1 MKSLDNQILF
11 KLIIKKIF
19 VKLNKNKAERMA
31 QHQIGFLYL
40 AAGASTRMRGR
51 DKLLK
56 EIDGVPLL
64 KRTLDEALKLNLP
77 VFATV
82 PAHDTERKLI
92 ISKTNAVLI
101 EVEDSGLGMG
111 HSIVTGLTETMK
123 NYNFDSLA
131 ICPSDLP
138 CLSADPLRKL
148 ISYFLKNPEMICRPV
163 KLGKSKFGHPVIFP
177 QKYFE
182 EIKLIKGDMGARN
195 IISRY
200 KKTLNRFVTK
210 DDSYFIDLDT
220 PEDFIN
226 WAKD

>member
-1 MKSLDNQILF
+1 
-11 KLIIKKIF
+11 
-19 VKLNKNKAERMA
+19 MA
-31 QHQIGFLYL
+31 QHQFGFLFL
-40 AAGASTRMRGR
+40 AAGASTRMLGR

-64 KRTLDEALKLNLP
+64 KRILDEALKLNFP

-82 PAHDTERKLI
+82 PTNDTKRKLI

-101 EVEDSGLGMG
+101 EVEDADLGMG
-111 HSIVTGLTETMK
+111 HSIATGLTEITK
-123 NYNFDSLA
+123 KFNFHSLA

-138 CLSADPLRKL
+138 GLSADPLRKL
-148 ISYFLKNPEMICRPV
+148 ITYFFKNPELICRPV

-182 EIKLIKGDMGARN
+182 ELKLIKGDRGGRN
-195 IISRY
+195 IIDRY
-200 KKTLNRFVTK
+200 EKTLNRFVTS
-210 DDSYFIDLDT
+210 DASYFIDLDT

-226 WAKD
+226 WAKDIS